1 MKVSLNWVRFIDQKY
16 KSAADPAPGG
26 VDALVEK
33 IGAQLGAV
41 EEVINLGEKYQGAL
55 VAKVISAEK
64 HPNADKLKVCRIDD
78 GGAVKDVARN
88 EKGHVHVVCGAPNVA
103 TGQLVAWLPPGTTV
117 PSTLDKDP
125 LVLEAREIRGQMS
138 NGMIASAKE
147 LALGDDHTGILVLD
161 GQFAPGTPLSEALEL
176 DDTIIDIENKMFTHR
191 PDLFGQLGLAR
202 ELAGIQ
208 NQVFKS
214 PAWYKEDA
222 DIAGDGRSNGLKL
235 GIKNDVPE
243 LVPRFCAIAIKDVK
257 VGDSPA
263 WLKVRLNAV
272 GIRPINNI
280 VDITNFYM
288 METAQPLHAYDYDK
302 VKSGILGAR
311 LSKKGEKL
319 DLLNGKQIT
328 LEAGAVVITD
338 GQGPIGLGGVMGGA
352 DTEVDENT
360 KNIILECANFDM
372 NQTRRSAMAYGLFTD
387 AATRFTKNQS
397 PRQNRAVI
405 VKCAEDILRIAGGR
419 IASQLADDKHFKIDN
434 KPVKVGAAFINSR
447 LGTDLSAAEMKKILQ
462 NVEFAVELKADEL
475 LVTAPFWRTDI
486 EIPEDIVEE
495 VGRLHGYDKLPAELP
510 KRSIEPA
517 ARNEL
522 LEFKD
527 RLRGILAGFGANE
540 VLTYSFVHGDLLKKT
555 GQDSRLAYRLSNA
568 LSPALQY
575 YRFNLLP
582 SLLEK
587 VHPNIK
593 AGYDKFALFEIGKGH
608 DQEHKDKD
616 GLPQEF
622 ELLAFVY
629 TAGSKT
635 TPSGAA
641 YYQAKEY
648 LVRMAARVGVGLK
661 FTALK
666 ELPKAPLAQAY
677 EVSRTAF
684 VSTDDDR
691 FLGIIG
697 ELKTG
702 VRDGLRLPEHTAGFE
717 IDTEALLSAQPAHKN
732 YRPLNRFPALEQDL
746 CLRAAAKLNYQEL
759 TIFMAEN
766 LKQLSKDHGYEFSL
780 EPIDIFQKTGD
791 TSHKQTTWRII
802 LWHPERTLTTA
813 ETNKLLDELAGRA
826 KKELKAERV

>member
-1 MKVSLNWVRFIDQKY
+1 MKVSLNWIRMLNEQY
-16 KSAADPAPGG
+16 KCAADPAPDGIE
-26 VDALVEK
+26 ALVEK

-41 EEVINLGEKYQGAL
+41 EKVVNLGERYKGIV

-64 HPNADKLKVCRIDD
+64 HPGADKLKVCRIDD
-78 GGAVKDVARN
+78 GGAVKGAARD
-88 EKGHVHVVCGAPNVA
+88 EKGRVQVVCGANNVA
-103 TGQLVAWLPPGTTV
+103 AGQLVAWLPPGSTV
-117 PSTLDKDP
+117 PATFDKNP
-125 LVLEAREIRGQMS
+125 LVLEAREIRGQLS

-147 LALGDDHTGILVLD
+147 LAIGDSHEGILVID
-161 GQFAPGTPLSEALEL
+161 EPAKPGDDFAKVYEL
-176 DDTIIDIENKMFTHR
+176 DDYIIDIENKMFTHR
-191 PDLFGQLGLAR
+191 PDLFGQLGVAR
-202 ELAGIQ
+202 EIAGIQ
-208 NQVFKS
+208 GHTFVS
-214 PAWYKEDA
+214 PPIYKAAKTTGKIIKDKLPLQ
-222 DIAGDGRSNGLKL
+222 LK
-235 GIKNDVPE
+235 NEVPE
-243 LVPRFCAIAIKDVK
+243 LVPRFVAQVFRNIKVAP
-257 VGDSPA
+257 SPV
-263 WLKVRLNAV
+263 WLQSYLARVS
-272 GIRPINNI
+272 IRPINNI
-280 VDITNFYM
+280 VDITNYFM
-288 METAQPLHAYDYDK
+288 MLTGQPLHAYDYDK
-302 VKSGILGAR
+302 LKTGVLGVR
-311 LSKKGEKL
+311 LSRKGEKL
-319 DLLNGKQIT
+319 SLLNGKEIT
-328 LEAGAVVITD
+328 LDSGAVVITD
-338 GQGPIGLGGVMGGA
+338 GHRPIGLGGVMGGA

-360 KNIILECANFDM
+360 KNIILECATFDM
-372 NQTRRSAMAYGLFTD
+372 NLTRKVAMAYGLFTD

-397 PRQNRAVI
+397 PRQNDRVTAWAAGEI
-405 VKCAEDILRIAGGR
+405 IHLAGGAPDGT
-419 IASQLADDKHFKIDN
+419 IHDVKSGLKANPAISVSAD
-434 KPVKVGAAFINSR
+434 FINRR
-447 LGTDLSAAEMKKILQ
+447 LGTDLTAAQMKKLLQ
-462 NVEFAVELKADEL
+462 NVEFETGLAGDRLS
-475 LVTAPFWRTDI
+475 VTAPFWRTDI

-495 VGRLHGYDKLPAELP
+495 VGRLRGYDKLPAELP

-540 VLTYSFVHGDLLKKT
+540 ALTYSFVHDDLLKKT

-608 DQEHKDKD
+608 DREHKDKD

-622 ELLAFVY
+622 ELLTMVY
-629 TAGSKT
+629 TAASKT
-635 TPSGAA
+635 RPAGAA

-648 LVRMAARVGVGLK
+648 LVQMAAEVGVGLK

-684 VSTDDDR
+684 VSTSGDK

-702 VRDGLRLPEHTAGFE
+702 VRYSLRLPEHTAGFE
-717 IDTEALLSAQPAHKN
+717 IDIEALLSAKPAHKN
-732 YRPLNRFPALEQDL
+732 YRPLNRFPELEQDF
-746 CLRAAAKLNYQEL
+746 CLRSAAKLSYQEL
-759 TIFMAEN
+759 MDFVTEN
-766 LKQLSKDHGYEFSL
+766 LEKLSKDHGYEFSL

-791 TSHKQTTWRII
+791 ESHKQTTWRII
-802 LWHPERTLTTA
+802 LWHPKRTLTTA